1 MTRLDPRHEIE
12 CVEMVRACLSGKTM
26 LEITGGATKRG
37 IGHRIH
43 AGATLSMRGMT
54 GVVSYNPAEMV
65 MTAKAGTPLAEIEAA
80 LADKGQM
87 LAFEPPDYRALLGS
101 TGEPTVGG
109 LFACNLSG
117 PRRFQSGAARDHLL
131 GLRFV
136 NGRGEI
142 VQAGG
147 RVMKNVTGL
156 DLVKLMAGSFG
167 TLGLMTELT
176 FKVLPRP
183 ETSATLILSG
193 LDDEA
198 ASAAMAK
205 AMALPLEVSGAAYLP
220 ESCKSRFLAGGLPEG
235 AALALRLEG
244 LAFSVAERM
253 EKQKAAF
260 AGLCPLAD
268 LDREESEALWR
279 AIRDVKPFHADGSKR
294 PVWKVSVA
302 PMAGEKLL
310 SMLRMQTGVDGYY
323 DWQGG
328 LVWLRMEAEPE
339 ADLLRAGIRQV
350 GGGHA
355 TLIRAEDAERDRI
368 PIFEPQPPALA
379 ALTERVRASFDPM
392 GLFNP
397 GRMTGPDAS
406 ARAA

>member
-1 MTRLDPRHEIE
+1 MTRLEPRHEIE
-12 CVEMVRACLSGKTM
+12 CVETVRACLAGKTTV
-26 LEITGGATKRG
+26 EITGGGTKRG
-37 IGHRIH
+37 IGHRVQ
-43 AGATLSMRGMT
+43 ADATLSMRGMT
-54 GVVSYNPAEMV
+54 GILSYNPAEMV

-80 LADKGQM
+80 LAEKGQR

-101 TGEPTVGG
+101 TGEPTIGG

-131 GLRFV
+131 GLRVV

-183 ETSATLILSG
+183 ETSASLILSG
-193 LDDEA
+193 LGDEA
-198 ASAAMAK
+198 ASVAMAK
-205 AMALPLEVSGAAYLP
+205 AMALPLEISGAAYLP
-220 ESCKSRFLAGGLPEG
+220 ESCKGKFLAGGLPEG
-235 AALALRLEG
+235 AAVALRLER
-244 LAFSVAERM
+244 LAFSVSERM
-253 EKQKAAF
+253 AKLKAAF
-260 AGLCPLAD
+260 DSLCPLYE
-268 LDREESEALWR
+268 LGREESQALWR
-279 AIRDVKPFHADGSKR
+279 EICDVKPFHADGRER

-339 ADLLRAGIRQV
+339 ADLLRAGISHF

-355 TLIRAEDAERDRI
+355 TLVRATDAQRDAI

-379 ALTERVRASFDPM
+379 ALTERVRTSFDPM

-397 GRMTGPDAS
+397 GRMTGPAAN